1 MTDKLSGTWKATVRN
16 IIYTHSSDSEAFVS
30 GNKDIFR
37 HMGKGIWGIR
47 NEYLQELKRAFPE
60 LWDVIEQSTKDSTHD
75 NKKGPS

>member
-1 MTDKLSGTWKATVRN
+1 
-16 IIYTHSSDSEAFVS
+16 
-30 GNKDIFR
+30 
-37 HMGKGIWGIR
+37 MGKGIWGIR